1 MFPRVLVLQ
10 IDYHKTLPCPKVT
23 VQNSHFLRKL
33 RTNLLGIYC
42 ANETNIH
49 CFFYDDS
56 IGTAGPNEVISL
68 LHHLLDKLETKYG
81 KYDHL
86 IVWSDNAPGQF
97 KECFLFFY
105 LQYLVKER
113 RFLRIDL
120 KFLLEG
126 HSYSIC
132 DRRFGCIQKFFD
144 TVEKVEVPREWAT
157 LLQNSHLQNVEVY
170 WMSLDMIKDYKSWLK
185 GEYIARNVDLDKQ
198 KFEVKRVAWFNFGYG
213 EEEDHEGNLK
223 LVHHPRTAFIRF
235 TIDTKEKPKIVSF
248 YKQRQIRELTPE
260 LLVPVTLEQR
270 PVDQKLKE
278 DCLKLAEDNLSR
290 NAKLFY
296 ASLRGEV
303 SGEEKSKNKK
313 G

>member
-1 MFPRVLVLQ
+1 M
-10 IDYHKTLPCPKVT
+10 
-23 VQNSHFLRKL
+23 
-33 RTNLLGIYC
+33 
-42 ANETNIH
+42 
-49 CFFYDDS
+49 
-56 IGTAGPNEVISL
+56 
-68 LHHLLDKLETKYG
+68 
-81 KYDHL
+81 
-86 IVWSDNAPGQF
+86 DN
-97 KECFLFFY
+97 
-105 LQYLVKER
+105 
-113 RFLRIDL
+113 
-120 KFLLEG
+120 
-126 HSYSIC
+126 
-132 DRRFGCIQKFFD
+132 
-144 TVEKVEVPREWAT
+144 
-157 LLQNSHLQNVEVY
+157 
-170 WMSLDMIKDYKSWLK
+170 
-185 GEYIARNVDLDKQ
+185 Q

-235 TIDTKEKPKIVSF
+235 TIDAKEKPKIVSF

-303 SGEEKSKNKK
+303 SAKEKSKNKN